1 MGDDDDLVER
11 AQALVAAQLDCSMER
26 ALVVMIDTARATDV
40 PIVQIAADV
49 VAGRI
54 TFD

>member
-1 MGDDDDLVER
+1 MEDDDIIEQ
-11 AQALVAAQLDCSMER
+11 AQARVAAQMDCTMER
-26 ALVVMIDTARATDV
+26 ALEVMRDTARATDV

-49 VAGRI
+49 LAGRI